1 MLEFRVDQGT
11 QIRRQLEPCFWRICV
26 PFVNRDSWTVT
37 HEVGSFK
44 QLIHVLAYEERL
56 VQIYLVQRRWLLQ
69 RGLLL
74 LFVNLKGVFDV
85 LNEGCLVVVV
95 TPTAM
100 TLCIV
105 LLIRKPFASWFE
117 VRAAFVSFRL
127 ILDQGVVRIVFR
139 RWCLDPFL

>member
-1 MLEFRVDQGT
+1 
-11 QIRRQLEPCFWRICV
+11 
-26 PFVNRDSWTVT
+26 
-37 HEVGSFK
+37 
-44 QLIHVLAYEERL
+44 LIHVLAYEERL

-74 LFVNLKGVFDV
+74 LFVNLKGVVDV

-105 LLIRKPFASWFE
+105 LLIRKPFAS
-117 VRAAFVSFRL
+117 
-127 ILDQGVVRIVFR
+127 
-139 RWCLDPFL
+139 